1 MAEILVEK
9 KRVKKRITV
18 RGAMREEQWLNDML
32 KKGWLLKKVRIG
44 VYTFEECADK
54 DLYIRVCRM
63 LDYDDEVKI
72 NPEFGNDRKL
82 CMTGFNKKTGEYSES
97 SLGYFLFTDSGTE
110 KTELSRQTKKAWL
123 EQVIEDWQGII
134 FFGFLNMFLLSYTFV
149 KKEEWTVAVSC
160 VFIFMAML
168 SVRIYELCIYLK
180 KRKAFEAEEQAVTGV

>member
-18 RGAMREEQWLNDML
+18 RGAVREEQWLNDML
-32 KKGWLLKKVRIG
+32 KKGWLLKKVRMG

-72 NPEFGNDRKL
+72 NPEFGNGRKL

-110 KTELSRQTKKAWL
+110 KTELSRQTQKAWL
-123 EQVIEDWQGII
+123 EQFIEEGQMSIFCNVLLLPLLIFNGYKSGYYLPVIVLLLVCIPIFGI
-134 FFGFLNMFLLSYTFV
+134 
-149 KKEEWTVAVSC
+149 
-160 VFIFMAML
+160 
-168 SVRIYELCIYLK
+168 RIYNLFFDLK
-180 KRKAFEAEEQAVTGV
+180 KKKALEAEEMAEV